1 MKALV
6 GYTGFVGQNLWASGD
21 YDKGYNS
28 KNIEEAFGTNPD
40 LLVYAGVRAEKF
52 LANKNPEK
60 DAESIIEAFENIK
73 KINPKKLVLIS
84 TIDVFKDPN
93 GKDEASHIDMTGLEP
108 YGANRYRLEFMVREF
123 IPETV
128 IIRLPGLFGQGIKK
142 NFIYDYMT
150 RIPAMLK
157 YEKFDELSEKEPI
170 LNDFYERM
178 DNGFYKLYPVA
189 LSDEEML
196 KEKFNKLGFTSLLF
210 TDSRS
215 KYQFYPLSR
224 LSYDI
229 KTILEN
235 DVRLF
240 HPATEPVAA
249 AEVYEFITGE
259 PFENELPST
268 PANYDYKTIHDELF
282 GGENGY
288 IMTKD
293 EVLKSIKS
301 FVSK

>member
-28 KNIEEAFGTNPD
+28 KNIEEAYGTNPD

-60 DAESIIEAFENIK
+60 DAENIQEAFENIT

-93 GKDEASHIDMTGLEP
+93 GKDEASYIDMTGLEP
-108 YGANRYRLEFMVREF
+108 YGANRYRLEFMVREYF
-123 IPETV
+123 PETV
-128 IIRLPGLFGQGIKK
+128 IIRLPGLFGRGIKK

-150 RIPAMLK
+150 RIPSMLK
-157 YEKFDELSEKEPI
+157 YEKFDELSDKEPI
-170 LNDFYERM
+170 LDDFYERM
-178 DNGFYKLYPVA
+178 NNGFYKLMPIA
-189 LSDEEML
+189 TTDEEML
-196 KEKFNKLGFTSLLF
+196 KAKFNGLGFTSLLF

-215 KYQFYPLSR
+215 RYQFYPLAR

-229 KTILEN
+229 KTVLEN

-240 HPATEPVAA
+240 HPATEPVSA
-249 AEVYEFITGE
+249 AEVYNYITGE
-259 PFENELPST
+259 TFENELSAT

-282 GGENGY
+282 GGKNGY
-288 IMTKD
+288 IMTKE
-293 EVLKSIKS
+293 EVLKSIKN